1 MSENPTMKLVKP
13 RLWNG
18 LNHCALGVRW
28 PAGAF
33 PDPILTKA
41 TIEKITR
48 TTTSMPSSTF
58 CKLAEISTP
67 T

>member
-18 LNHCALGVRW
+18 LNHSALGVRC
-28 PAGAF
+28 PAGAL
-33 PDPILTKA
+33 PVPILTKA
-41 TIEKITR
+41 TMEKITR
-48 TTTSMPSSTF
+48 TTTSTPRRTF
-58 CKLAEISTP
+58 CMLAEISTP

>member
-1 MSENPTMKLVKP
+1 MRVNPTMKLVKP
-13 RLWNG
+13 KWWNG
-18 LNHCALGVRW
+18 LNHCALGVRC

-33 PDPILTKA
+33 PVPTLAKA

-48 TTTSMPSSTF
+48 TVTSIPRRTF
-58 CKLAEISTP
+58 CMLAEISTP